1 MQRTMS
7 EPSSTS
13 SATLSVA
20 GMDCASCVAHVEK
33 AARGVDGV
41 NAARV
46 NLARGRAVVEF
57 DPAKVIRYR
66 LLGYENRAIADSAF
80 RDNTVDAGEVGAG
93 HEVTALYEVKL
104 KPEGGGKSPE
114 GENKM
119 ATVRVRYL
127 TVDHGEAVEIARPV
141 TSKDA
146 RGSFADASPRFQL
159 SACVAEFAEVL
170 RDSYWARR
178 SSLDRVA
185 SMVEPL
191 LPRLG
196 EDQDAVE
203 LVALLKKTDAL
214 VRQREAAVDEVAR
227 TVDAIK
233 DNHYLR
239 SQIEFELERRR
250 ETNRSQLDD
259 LLRQNNELRQ
269 RLEDI
274 LRRS

>member
-1 MQRTMS
+1 
-7 EPSSTS
+7 
-13 SATLSVA
+13 
-20 GMDCASCVAHVEK
+20 
-33 AARGVDGV
+33 
-41 NAARV
+41 
-46 NLARGRAVVEF
+46 
-57 DPAKVIRYR
+57 
-66 LLGYENRAIADSAF
+66 
-80 RDNTVDAGEVGAG
+80 
-93 HEVTALYEVKL
+93 
-104 KPEGGGKSPE
+104 
-114 GENKM
+114 
-119 ATVRVRYL
+119 
-127 TVDHGEAVEIARPV
+127 
-141 TSKDA
+141 
-146 RGSFADASPRFQL
+146 
-159 SACVAEFAEVL
+159 
-170 RDSYWARR
+170 
-178 SSLDRVA
+178 LDRVA